1 MDDFR
6 KYLDQQLQN
15 SEFTAEW
22 NALEPEYQIIKAII
36 AAREEKKITQKA
48 LSAKTGITQADI
60 SRLENGE
67 ANPSLKTLKR
77 VAEALGKKLHIEF
90 VDASVSYS

>member
-6 KYLDQQLQN
+6 KYLDQQLKN
-15 SEFTAEW
+15 PEFTAEW

-48 LSAKTGITQADI
+48 
-60 SRLENGE
+60 
-67 ANPSLKTLKR
+67 
-77 VAEALGKKLHIEF
+77 V
-90 VDASVSYS
+90 V

>member
-15 SEFTAEW
+15 PEFTVEW

-36 AAREEKKITQKA
+36 AAREEKKITQKE

-90 VDASVSYS
+90 IDARAARM

>member
-36 AAREEKKITQKA
+36 AAREEKKITQKE

-90 VDASVSYS
+90 IDARAARM